1 MGLGRKIILFFVF
14 TVYLAKTQQ
23 YDFHKNRQNPRGIS
37 ISPENEGFT
46 VSPLNYRPVSAKPSP
61 ISIIDENSS
70 SSEERTPVPHQPAV
84 TFYASDLSFRFS
96 DVGLQRIGRDFI
108 ISDSIISL
116 SLDNNNISNISPFAF
131 RNIRNLRYLNLSG
144 NKIPR
149 QKLLLLNGNHKL
161 QTLIIN
167 DNNDSNYDSSIA
179 ELPMEHEIFQ
189 SLLHLHLCNNQLGNF
204 RMPFYIGTPILS
216 QLHLCNNS
224 ISSTSAVFDNIPT
237 TLTHLNLNKNLIDRV
252 ERDKLRYLL
261 ELVMD
266 ENKITQVCFEDCQ
279 EESISLRG
287 ADRMQTLVLSRNQIA
302 EVTPDAFYDM
312 IYLMKLDLSG
322 NKLASL
328 AKGTFNKTVFMNELS
343 LAHNVLAT
351 VPDVCSMHHLKSLN
365 LTGNRISAIF
375 SDTFCRL
382 KRLAY
387 LYLSDNGL
395 TTIEPRAFQLQ
406 SLTHLDLSGNQLK
419 QLPGQW
425 INAWQ
430 ILELNV
436 ERNNFT
442 ELDDLS
448 LRSTNSLMNVYIDKN
463 PMLKLR
469 SESFQ
474 SLPGLSLHLK
484 NVLVECAQCR
494 CKDDDEGDNNDGD
507 DHDNYDDD
515 E

>member
-1 MGLGRKIILFFVF
+1 
-14 TVYLAKTQQ
+14 
-23 YDFHKNRQNPRGIS
+23 
-37 ISPENEGFT
+37 
-46 VSPLNYRPVSAKPSP
+46 
-61 ISIIDENSS
+61 
-70 SSEERTPVPHQPAV
+70 
-84 TFYASDLSFRFS
+84 
-96 DVGLQRIGRDFI
+96 
-108 ISDSIISL
+108 
-116 SLDNNNISNISPFAF
+116 
-131 RNIRNLRYLNLSG
+131 
-144 NKIPR
+144 
-149 QKLLLLNGNHKL
+149 
-161 QTLIIN
+161 
-167 DNNDSNYDSSIA
+167 
-179 ELPMEHEIFQ
+179 
-189 SLLHLHLCNNQLGNF
+189 
-204 RMPFYIGTPILS
+204 
-216 QLHLCNNS
+216 
-224 ISSTSAVFDNIPT
+224 
-237 TLTHLNLNKNLIDRV
+237 
-252 ERDKLRYLL
+252 
-261 ELVMD
+261 MD